1 MLAPLALALCAQSYA
16 FGIKGGLTVG
26 TQRWTDFERD
36 PSYKYH
42 GIVFIESSEENNT
55 VGLFAQAGYH
65 IKGSALRNRNFINP
79 ISGNLFRPPAY
90 EFLFRNASLTV
101 GAKQKFDFAT
111 QSKLYY
117 MLGVRGDFTIST
129 NLGKYSEFNEL
140 NPAYAIYPFDEPTFI
155 RDINYGLTIGGGI
168 EFPFSEFVGMLLE
181 MTINPD
187 FSDQYQQPAIPNV
200 TDPYTGTPRTIPE
213 RKVKNLTLELTVG
226 FRFLHKIIYIDE

>member
-1 MLAPLALALCAQSYA
+1 MKRTLLTFLLAPLALALCAQSYA

-111 QSKLYY
+111 QANC
-117 MLGVRGDFTIST
+117 TICW
-129 NLGKYSEFNEL
+129 
-140 NPAYAIYPFDEPTFI
+140 
-155 RDINYGLTIGGGI
+155 
-168 EFPFSEFVGMLLE
+168 V
-181 MTINPD
+181 
-187 FSDQYQQPAIPNV
+187 
-200 TDPYTGTPRTIPE
+200 
-213 RKVKNLTLELTVG
+213 
-226 FRFLHKIIYIDE
+226 